1 MGLRQVST
9 SRLRGV
15 ILRVPLV
22 ACVVA
27 CGLVAA
33 AAPRAQPAG
42 AVPAEGSADWVA
54 ARIDARDTGR
64 DSRLAM
70 TMRLVDRQGR
80 TRERTLVITAL
91 AATGLRGDRVLV
103 RFLGPADIRGTGFLV
118 WEHAQQEDE
127 RFLFLPAL
135 GRVRRIAG
143 AEAQES
149 FVGSDLSYEDIGGRK
164 VTDYTYRMVDASA
177 TWTDGQGTAH
187 PAWRIES
194 VAKDA
199 GARYPRTQSTV
210 RKDAFV
216 IVEAQVFNRRGEREK
231 QYAVSRLE
239 RPGGIWTVMDAAMAN
254 EATRTRTTLVVTEA
268 RYNTGLTE
276 AAFSRRELE
285 QGAR

>member
-1 MGLRQVST
+1 MG
-9 SRLRGV
+9 SREVFTPGIRRRGRLSAV
-15 ILRVPLV
+15 VALV
-22 ACVVA
+22 AA
-27 CGLVAA
+27 CGLVAT
-33 AAPRAQPAG
+33 AAPRPQPA
-42 AVPAEGSADWVA
+42 AAAPAEGSAEWVA

-80 TRERTLVITAL
+80 ARERTLVITTL
-91 AATGLRGDRVLV
+91 AAAGARGDRVLV

-118 WEHAQQEDE
+118 WEHAQKDDE
-127 RFLFLPAL
+127 RFLYLPAL

-164 VTDYTYRMVDASA
+164 LTDYTYKMVDPAA
-177 TWTDGQGTAH
+177 TWTDAQGTAH

-194 VAKDA
+194 MSKDA
-199 GARYPRTQSTV
+199 GARYPRTQSLV

-231 QYAVSRLE
+231 QYTVSRLE
-239 RPGGIWTVMDAAMAN
+239 RPGGIWTVMEATMAN
-254 EATRTRTTLVVTEA
+254 EATRTRTTLAVTDA
-268 RYNTGLTE
+268 RYNTGLAE
-276 AAFSRRELE
+276 DAFSRRELE

>member
-1 MGLRQVST
+1 MRSREVQTRRSHDGMRLMLR
-9 SRLRGV
+9 
-15 ILRVPLV
+15 
-22 ACVVA
+22 AA
-27 CGLVAA
+27 LVAA
-33 AAPRAQPAG
+33 CALVAAGSPQAQPAAAG
-42 AVPAEGSADWVA
+42 PAEGTADWVA

-70 TMRLVDRQGR
+70 TMRLADRQGR
-80 TRERTLVITAL
+80 TRERTLVITSL
-91 AATGLRGDRVLV
+91 AAAGSRGDRVLV

-118 WEHAQQEDE
+118 WEHAQQEGE
-127 RFLFLPAL
+127 RLLFLPAL

-164 VTDYTYRMVDASA
+164 LTDYTYRMLDAAA
-177 TWTDGQGTAH
+177 TWTDAQGAAH

-199 GARYPRTQSTV
+199 GARYPRTQSLV

-231 QYAVSRLE
+231 QYAVARLQ
-239 RPGGIWTVMDAAMAN
+239 RPDGIWTVMDATMAN

-268 RYNTGLTE
+268 RYNTGLGE

>member
-1 MGLRQVST
+1 MGLRDVPT
-9 SRLRGV
+9 YRFRRVFRLAPFV
-15 ILRVPLV
+15 ALV
-22 ACVVA
+22 AA

-33 AAPRAQPAG
+33 AAPRPQPA
-42 AVPAEGSADWVA
+42 APVEGSADWVA

-80 TRERTLVITAL
+80 ARERTLVITSL
-91 AATGLRGDRVLV
+91 AAAGPRGDRVLV

-127 RFLFLPAL
+127 RFLYLPAL

-164 VTDYTYRMVDASA
+164 LTDYTYKMVETGA
-177 TWTDGQGTAH
+177 TWTDAQGTAH

-194 VAKDA
+194 TAKDA
-199 GARYPRTQSTV
+199 GARYPRTQSLV

-216 IVEAQVFNRRGEREK
+216 IVEALVFNRRGEREK
-231 QYAVSRLE
+231 QYTVSRLE
-239 RPGGIWTVMDAAMAN
+239 RPGGIWTVMDATMAN
-254 EATRTRTTLVVTEA
+254 DATKTRTTLVVSEA

>member
-1 MGLRQVST
+1 MGLRDVPT
-9 SRLRGV
+9 SRFRRLFRLAPFV
-15 ILRVPLV
+15 ALV
-22 ACVVA
+22 AA

-33 AAPRAQPAG
+33 AAPRPQPA
-42 AVPAEGSADWVA
+42 AAPAEGSADWVA

-80 TRERTLVITAL
+80 ARERTLVITSL
-91 AATGLRGDRVLV
+91 AAAGPRGDRVLV

-164 VTDYTYRMVDASA
+164 LTDYTYKMVETGA
-177 TWTDGQGTAH
+177 TWTDAQGTAH

-194 VAKDA
+194 TAKDA
-199 GARYPRTQSTV
+199 GARYPRTQSLV

-216 IVEAQVFNRRGEREK
+216 IVEALVFNRRGEREK
-231 QYAVSRLE
+231 QYTVSRLE
-239 RPGGIWTVMDAAMAN
+239 RPGGIWTVMDATMAN
-254 EATRTRTTLVVTEA
+254 DATKTRTTLVVSEA

>member
-1 MGLRQVST
+1 MGLREAPI
-9 SRLRGV
+9 SRSR
-15 ILRVPLV
+15 RVFGLAALV
-22 ACVVA
+22 ALVAA
-27 CGLVAA
+27 CGLLAT
-33 AAPRAQPAG
+33 AAPRAQPA
-42 AVPAEGSADWVA
+42 AAPAEGSADWVA

-70 TMRLVDRQGR
+70 TMRLADRQGR
-80 TRERTLVITAL
+80 IRERTLVITTL
-91 AATGLRGDRVLV
+91 AAAGTRGDRVLV

-118 WEHAQQEDE
+118 WEHALKDDE
-127 RFLFLPAL
+127 RFLYLPAL

-164 VTDYTYRMVDASA
+164 LTDYTYRMVEA
-177 TWTDGQGTAH
+177 TAAWTDAQGASH

-194 VAKDA
+194 LAKDA
-199 GARYPRTQSTV
+199 GARYPRVQSLV

-231 QYAVSRLE
+231 QYTVSRLE
-239 RPGGIWTVMDAAMAN
+239 RPGGIWTVMDATMAN
-254 EATRTRTTLVVTEA
+254 EATRTRTTLVVTAA

-276 AAFSRRELE
+276 DAFSRRELE

>member
-1 MGLRQVST
+1 MWLAA
-9 SRLRGV
+9 L
-15 ILRVPLV
+15 
-22 ACVVA
+22 VVA
-27 CGLVAA
+27 GALAAA
-33 AAPRAQPAG
+33 AAPSAQPA
-42 AVPAEGSADWVA
+42 AARPAEGSADWVA

-80 TRERTLVITAL
+80 ARERTLVITSL
-91 AATGLRGDRVLV
+91 AAVGPRGDRVLV

-127 RFLFLPAL
+127 RFLYLPAL

-164 VTDYTYRMVDASA
+164 LSDYTYRMIDAAA
-177 TWTDGQGTAH
+177 TWTDAQGTAH

-194 VAKDA
+194 MAKEA
-199 GARYPRTQSTV
+199 GARYPRTQSLV

-239 RPGGIWTVMDAAMAN
+239 RPDGVWTVMDATMAN
-254 EATRTRTTLVVTEA
+254 DATRSRTTLVVTEA

>member
-1 MGLRQVST
+1 MGLREVPT
-9 SRLRGV
+9 SRFRRLSR
-15 ILRVPLV
+15 LAPLV
-22 ACVVA
+22 AVVTA
-27 CGLVAA
+27 WGLVATA
-33 AAPRAQPAG
+33 AARLQPAAAG
-42 AVPAEGSADWVA
+42 PAEGTADWVA

-70 TMRLVDRQGR
+70 TMRLIDRQGR
-80 TRERTLVITAL
+80 ARERTLVITSLDAV
-91 AATGLRGDRVLV
+91 GPRGDRVLV

-164 VTDYTYRMVDASA
+164 LTDYTYRMVDAAA
-177 TWTDGQGTAH
+177 TWTDAQGAAH
-187 PAWRIES
+187 PAWRLES
-194 VAKDA
+194 MAKDA
-199 GARYPRTQSTV
+199 GARYPRTQSLV

-231 QYAVSRLE
+231 QYAVARLE
-239 RPGGIWTVMDAAMAN
+239 RPDGIWTVMDATMAN
-254 EATRTRTTLVVTEA
+254 EATRTRTTLVVAEA

>member
-1 MGLRQVST
+1 VGPREVLM
-9 SRLRGV
+9 SRVRRLCR
-15 ILRVPLV
+15 LAPLV
-22 ACVVA
+22 AFVAA
-27 CGLVAA
+27 CGLVAT
-33 AAPRAQPAG
+33 AAPRPQPA
-42 AVPAEGSADWVA
+42 AAAPAEGSADWVA
-54 ARIDARDTGR
+54 ARIDSRDTGR

-80 TRERTLVITAL
+80 ARERSLVITSL
-91 AATGLRGDRVLV
+91 AAAGARGDRVLV

-118 WEHAQQEDE
+118 WEHAQREDE
-127 RFLFLPAL
+127 RFLYLPAL

-164 VTDYTYRMVDASA
+164 LTDYTYKMVEASTTWRDA
-177 TWTDGQGTAH
+177 QGTAH

-194 VAKDA
+194 TAKDA
-199 GARYPRTQSTV
+199 GARYPRTLSLV

-231 QYAVSRLE
+231 QYTVARLD
-239 RPGGIWTVMDAAMAN
+239 RPGGIWTVMDATMAN

-285 QGAR
+285 QGGR

>member
-1 MGLRQVST
+1 M
-9 SRLRGV
+9 SRSRRVFRPAALAVFV
-15 ILRVPLV
+15 IAGALMVTAAPG
-22 ACVVA
+22 AQP
-27 CGLVAA
+27 A
-33 AAPRAQPAG
+33 AAP
-42 AVPAEGSADWVA
+42 VEGSADWVA

-70 TMRLVDRQGR
+70 TMRLADRQGR
-80 TRERTLVITAL
+80 TRERTLVITTL
-91 AATGLRGDRVLV
+91 AAAGARGDRVLV

-118 WEHAQQEDE
+118 WEHAQKDDE
-127 RFLFLPAL
+127 RFLYLPAL

-164 VTDYTYRMVDASA
+164 LTDYTYRMVEA
-177 TWTDGQGTAH
+177 TAAWTDTQGASH

-194 VAKDA
+194 LAKDA
-199 GARYPRTQSTV
+199 GARYPKVQSLV

-231 QYAVSRLE
+231 QYTVSRLE
-239 RPGGIWTVMDAAMAN
+239 RPGGIWTVMDATMAN
-254 EATRTRTTLVVTEA
+254 EATRTRTKLVVTEA
-268 RYNTGLTE
+268 RYNTGLAE
-276 AAFSRRELE
+276 DAFSRRELE

>member
-1 MGLRQVST
+1 MRSREVQTRRSHDGMRLMLR
-9 SRLRGV
+9 
-15 ILRVPLV
+15 
-22 ACVVA
+22 AA
-27 CGLVAA
+27 LVAA
-33 AAPRAQPAG
+33 CALVAAGSPQAQPAAAG
-42 AVPAEGSADWVA
+42 PAEGTADWVA

-70 TMRLVDRQGR
+70 TMRLADRQGR
-80 TRERTLVITAL
+80 TRERTLVITSL
-91 AATGLRGDRVLV
+91 AAAGSRGDRVLV

-164 VTDYTYRMVDASA
+164 LTDYTYRMLDAAA
-177 TWTDGQGTAH
+177 TWTDAQGAAH

-199 GARYPRTQSTV
+199 GARYPRTQSLV

-231 QYAVSRLE
+231 QYAVARLQ
-239 RPGGIWTVMDAAMAN
+239 RPDGIWTVMDATMAN
-254 EATRTRTTLVVTEA
+254 DATRTRTTLVVTEA
-268 RYNTGLTE
+268 RYNTGLAE